1 MRSVKIALGGGLT
14 LLALAIVL
22 VLSHSPLVAVGAN
35 SIQAPLYRNGG
46 VPAGESTCQPAGTV
60 PGGTSAIRIS
70 LGANVNP
77 KITVKLFSGSRL
89 ITQGSRAAGGGLNA
103 SATVPVEHVPSTVRN
118 GRLCI
123 TLGPSAEVVGIRA
136 VLPQGAGEAIYALQ
150 AVELRTEYLRPGA
163 STWWSRASSIAHR
176 FGLGRA
182 PSGTWI
188 GFVVI
193 AVMLAVAV
201 IASRLTLKE
210 LR

>member
-1 MRSVKIALGGGLT
+1 MRSVKIALAGGLAV
-14 LLALAIVL
+14 LAVAIGV
-22 VLSHSPLVAVGAN
+22 VLSHSPLIAVGAN

-46 VPAGESTCQPAGTV
+46 VLSGESTCQPAGTV
-60 PGGTSAIRIS
+60 PSGTSAIRIS

-103 SATVPVEHVPSTVRN
+103 SATIPVKRVPHTVRN
-118 GRLCI
+118 ARLCI

-136 VLPQGAGEAIYALQ
+136 VLPQGASEAVYALQ
-150 AVELRTEYLRPGA
+150 DVKLETEYLRPGP
-163 STWWSRASSIAHR
+163 STWWSRASSIADR

-188 GFVVI
+188 GFLVI

>member
-1 MRSVKIALGGGLT
+1 MRSVKIALAGGLT

-22 VLSHSPLVAVGAN
+22 VLSHSPLTAAGAN

-60 PGGTSAIRIS
+60 PSGTSAIRIS

-103 SATVPVEHVPSTVRN
+103 SATVPVERVPSTVRN
-118 GRLCI
+118 GLVCI
-123 TLGPSAEVVGIRA
+123 VLGPSAEAVGIRA
-136 VLPQGAGEAIYALQ
+136 ILPQGANKAIYPFQ
-150 AVELRTEYLRPGA
+150 DVKLRTEYLRPGP

-188 GFVVI
+188 GFLVI
-193 AVMLAVAV
+193 AGMLAVAV